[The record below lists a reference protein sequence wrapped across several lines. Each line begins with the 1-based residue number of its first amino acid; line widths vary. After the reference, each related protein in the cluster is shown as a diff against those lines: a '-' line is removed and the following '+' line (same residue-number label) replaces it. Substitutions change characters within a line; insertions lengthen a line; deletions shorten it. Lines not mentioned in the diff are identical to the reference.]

1 MRKRLASTIA
11 ATLAVL
17 LCSVRSAAADTITVA
32 TYGGEWG
39 DAIRDCI
46 SQPFEKST
54 GNRVIPEPGVS
65 GVTLAKLKQQAG
77 NPTIDAAW
85 LDGGISELAADAGL
99 LADLDIASMPNLKDV
114 VRQGIYKSRDGKI
127 YAVSTGFYALGLVY
141 NARDVKVPPT
151 SWNDLWKP
159 EYQGVVTIPAV
170 ANAMGI
176 PFLLAINKLA
186 GGSGTDVSKGLAKI
200 STLKTFGFFDTAGN
214 ATNSFQSSEVDIGA
228 AYASGAWALADQKLP
243 IAYAVPKEGAIGGD
257 IRLHIVRN
265 TKHLKTAQAFV
276 NFAVAPAQAACMSN
290 RLYIGPATQGVK
302 LTDTAAARMPW
313 GKGGSIANLI
323 LTDWTTVN
331 AQRGEIA
338 QRWNETLAR

>member
-1 MRKRLASTIA
+1 MRKGSASTIA
-11 ATLAVL
+11 VTVAVL
-17 LCSVRSAAADTITVA
+17 LCSVRSAVADTLTVA

-46 SQPFEKST
+46 AVPFEKTS
-54 GNRVIPEPGVS
+54 GNKVIPEPGVS

-77 NPTIDAAW
+77 NPTIDVAW
-85 LDGGISELAADAGL
+85 LDGGISELASDAGVL
-99 LADLDIASMPNLKDV
+99 TSLEVASIPNLKDV
-114 VRQGIYKSRDGKI
+114 VDQGVYKSRDGKT
-127 YAVSTGFYALGLVY
+127 YAVSTGFYAVGLVY
-141 NARDVKVPPT
+141 NSRDVKVPPS

-200 STLKTFGFFDTAGN
+200 KTLKTFGFFDTAGN

-228 AYASGAWALADQKLP
+228 AYANGAWALADQKLP

-257 IRLHIVRN
+257 IRLHIVKN
-265 TKHLKTAQAFV
+265 TRHLQTAQAFV
-276 NFAVAPAQAACMSN
+276 NFAIAPAQAACMSN
-290 RLYIGPATQGVK
+290 RIYLGPATHGVK
-302 LTDTAAARMPW
+302 LTDTAATRMPW
-313 GKGGSIANLI
+313 GKDGSIANLI
-323 LTDWTTVN
+323 LTDWRTVN

-338 QRWNETLAR
+338 QRWNETLTR

>member
-1 MRKRLASTIA
+1 MRKRHVSAITVTI
-11 ATLAVL
+11 AVL
-17 LCSVRSAAADTITVA
+17 LCSVRSAAADTLAVA

-46 SQPFEKST
+46 SAPFEKST
-54 GNRVIPEPGVS
+54 GNKVIPEPGVS

-77 NPTIDAAW
+77 NPTIDVAW
-85 LDGGISELAADAGL
+85 LDGGISELADDAGL
-99 LADLDIASMPNLKDV
+99 LANLDIASIPNLKDV
-114 VRQGIYKSRDGKI
+114 LTQAIYKSQNGKT
-127 YAVSTGFYALGLVY
+127 YAVSTGFYAVGLVY
-141 NARDVKVPPT
+141 NSRDVKVPPS

-200 STLKTFGFFDTAGN
+200 KTLKTFGFFDTAGN

-243 IAYAVPKEGAIGGD
+243 ITYVVPKEGAIGGD
-257 IRLHIVRN
+257 IRLHIVKN
-265 TKHLKTAQAFV
+265 TRHLEAAQAFV
-276 NFAVAPAQAACMSN
+276 NFAIAPAQAACMSN
-290 RLYIGPATQGVK
+290 RLYLGPATYGVK

-313 GKGGSIANLI
+313 GKSGSIANLI
-323 LTDWTTVN
+323 LTDWATVN
-331 AQRGEIA
+331 AQRGQIA
-338 QRWNETLAR
+338 QRWNETLAQ